1 MLISNLFSRKVY
13 SIMVISILG
22 LEVLFI
28 FCVGIFYFVSLLLN
42 NENLDYAML
51 QNNREIQNS
60 FNSFLSRRI
69 SLIKQDLFLIGKHS
83 DIFLGNLKMK
93 LNPSSA
99 FYKSYNLS
107 LESSC
112 LINGSKISQSSIKDS
127 YNNRIPDKKNPL
139 ISYINN
145 YFNTEKGDSE
155 KMIKYFQ
162 EDELFDKISYFEG
175 MKIDDEDVQ
184 YDITDYLGYVCF
196 MKSVFK
202 SIFIKES
209 VSQGKYSS
217 LNNIYL
223 FLNNFV
229 FQYLPNETN
238 INNLRELSIY
248 SDRIICEYQ
257 YTWRCFFK
265 FVGDNIGYS
274 INSKYDEY
282 SYVEYFHYFD
292 RKYNL
297 YSCLNLGFFD
307 FISKIKEQY
316 NFVCIE
322 HNINYLLQREF
333 NFKNLTTMKVINN
346 ITDLISVVDYNDK
359 LLLIYSL
366 EYDVQ
371 EFYDIYKDY
380 FFDFKDLLKK
390 YTFSDDNS
398 EIELFHLIYFDLF
411 KYKRKEITDSMI
423 EGLIEEYETIKKNI
437 LEGINELSEMVQT
450 SENITNIEKVIH
462 CQQTFLYTRYNI
474 HGEIDY
480 EKGEIKKDNFIYLIS
495 PILDRNVYYN
505 SKTYTKINFT
515 LIDKNYTGNEANILG
530 YNIILFQNTLSL
542 WNNKLFLIMV
552 FILLRWLMYFIA
564 LMLFISTLFNVLF
577 IKYLDSIFKPISLL
591 YEKLSAKIMS
601 NKIASSTEQNERIYN
616 EIKKYKS
623 IKKEDSLNDID
634 MEITSA
640 TPEMEELIQ
649 LCKFLENIT
658 YMKKLMLS
666 NEQMELDFELMNEMY
681 SVLINKMD
689 MIKYGHFVSS
699 FYFKKK
705 KYNECNNSIK
715 IIEAILEEEK
725 NRFKEENEN
734 IEIEVINVISN
745 KCYINEF
752 QSIGEV
758 FENKTSLSQLNY
770 YELIIIREKL
780 YFYLGICNFF
790 KIKEL
795 KRKLKDLKRN
805 YELQSKKNYYN
816 NIRGRSF
823 FLRRLKSKV
832 TNLIRNNQEQTSH
845 LGGTSFRIPF
855 NSPAKSFKVIEN
867 QILKRTETAL
877 KYFKLSL
884 EINSKYCINRI
895 KCIIILLYIAKCQLY
910 NVRKKTEAIDTTKT
924 AIIKLY
930 SLNEKFI
937 EINENYKLNPI
948 IMLLINGVIMEQILH
963 LIVKINKQTNN
974 KLTTEILSDIMKI
987 SIFKTDNMQSKAC
1000 RNIVNL
1006 IKKANSNINNNN
1018 NIKKKDMK
1026 TKNYMDKIGFYK
1038 KVSFRLSP
1046 HIISLQAKNPNISKN
1061 IYIIFSQ
1068 NLIKAL
1074 PSYIEL
1080 SEILSKCIQN
1090 YMCKNDK
1097 IQCLRFD
1104 MRYNLDSMRSPSEFN
1119 KEIINRILLQNNE
1132 IVNYDKYGMQN
1143 CIFSIVNK
1151 IRKNKILNSSSNIDI
1166 LSDKEIITDD
1176 NYIFQFILSKDYTF
1190 NSIDNNKRFKEELK
1204 SNNISL
1210 YTFIFDDDLK
1220 ANVTKEDSKMYKII
1234 HNLKKIPEG
1243 VLVFVDNFANIKMA
1257 FQNISRSYKPKNI
1270 FRVNP
1275 NSYNNIY
1282 IDYH

>member
-1 MLISNLFSRKVY
+1 
-13 SIMVISILG
+13 
-22 LEVLFI
+22 
-28 FCVGIFYFVSLLLN
+28 
-42 NENLDYAML
+42 ML

-60 FNSFLSRRI
+60 FKSFLSRRI

-83 DIFLGNLKMK
+83 DIFLGNLRIK
-93 LNPSSA
+93 LNQSSE

-112 LINGSKISQSSIKDS
+112 LINGSNIYNSSIKDS
-127 YNNRIPDKKNPL
+127 YNNRITDKKNPL

-162 EDELFDKISYFEG
+162 EDELFDKVSYFEG
-175 MKIDDEDVQ
+175 MKIEDEEFE
-184 YDITDYLGYVCF
+184 YNINDYLTYVCF

-202 SIFIKES
+202 TIFIKES
-209 VSQGKYSS
+209 VSQGKYLS

-223 FLNNFV
+223 FLNNYV

-238 INNLRELSIY
+238 INNLRQLSIY
-248 SDRIICEYQ
+248 SDKIICEYQ
-257 YTWRCFFK
+257 YTYNCFYN
-265 FVGDNIGYS
+265 FVEDHIKYS
-274 INSKYDEY
+274 INSKYEEI

-292 RKYNL
+292 RKYNV
-297 YSCLNLGFFD
+297 YSCLNLGLFD
-307 FISKIKEQY
+307 FLSNMQNQY

-346 ITDLISVVDYNDK
+346 ITDLISVVNYNEK

-366 EYDVQ
+366 AYDVN

-380 FFDFKDLLKK
+380 FLDFKDLFKK
-390 YTFSDDNS
+390 YTFTDDNS
-398 EIELFHLIYFDLF
+398 EIELFHLIYYDLF
-411 KYKRKEITDSMI
+411 KYKKKEITDTII
-423 EGLIEEYETIKKNI
+423 EDLIEEYETIKKNI
-437 LEGINELSEMVQT
+437 LEGINDLSQMVQNSDNNT
-450 SENITNIEKVIH
+450 TFEKVIH
-462 CQQTFLYTRYNI
+462 CQQTFLHSRYNI
-474 HGEIDY
+474 HGEMDY
-480 EKGEIKKDNFIYLIS
+480 EKGTIKKDNFAYLIS
-495 PILDRNVYYN
+495 PILDNNVYFN

-515 LIDKNYTGNEANILG
+515 LIDKNYTGKEANILG

-552 FILLRWLMYFIA
+552 FILLRWIMYFIA
-564 LMLFISTLFNVLF
+564 IILFISTIFNVLF
-577 IKYLDSIFKPISLL
+577 TKYLDHIFKPISLL
-591 YEKLSAKIMS
+591 YEKLSVKIMS
-601 NKIASSTEQNERIYN
+601 NKIIPSEQNERIN
-616 EIKKYKS
+616 DEIKKYKS
-623 IKKEDSLNDID
+623 INRENSSNDID
-634 MEITSA
+634 IEITSS
-640 TPEMEELIQ
+640 TPEMDELIQ

-666 NEQMELDFELMNEMY
+666 NEQLELDFELMNEMY
-681 SVLINKMD
+681 NVLINKMD

-715 IIEAILEEEK
+715 VIEAILEEEK

-734 IEIEVINVISN
+734 IEIEVINAISN
-745 KCYINEF
+745 TCYINEF
-752 QSIGEV
+752 LSSREV

-795 KRKLKDLKRN
+795 KRKLKELKRN
-805 YELQSKKNYYN
+805 FELQSKKNYYN

-823 FLRRLKSKV
+823 FLRRRFKTKVSNLLKSS
-832 TNLIRNNQEQTSH
+832 QEQASH
-845 LGGTSFRIPF
+845 LGGASFRIPF
-855 NSPAKSFKVIEN
+855 NSPAKSFKSIEN

-884 EINSKYCINRI
+884 EINSKYCINKI

-910 NVRKKTEAIDTTKT
+910 NDRKKTEAIDTTKN
-924 AIIKLY
+924 AIIKLF
-930 SLNEKFI
+930 SLNEEFI
-937 EINENYKLNPI
+937 KINEKYRFNPI
-948 IMLLINGVIMEQILH
+948 IMLLINGVIMEQILY

-1006 IKKANSNINNNN
+1006 IKKAYTNISNNN
-1018 NIKKKDMK
+1018 NIKKKDFK

-1046 HIISLQAKNPNISKN
+1046 HIISFQAKNPNISKN
-1061 IYIIFSQ
+1061 IFILFSQ

-1074 PSYIEL
+1074 PSHIEI

-1104 MRYNLDSMRSPSEFN
+1104 MRQNIDNMKYPSEFN

-1143 CIFSIVNK
+1143 CIFFIANK
-1151 IRKNKILNSSSNIDI
+1151 IRKNKTINLNNN
-1166 LSDKEIITDD
+1166 SDLFNGKEIIMDD

-1204 SNNISL
+1204 NSNISL

-1220 ANVTKEDSKMYKII
+1220 ANITKEDSKMYKII

-1243 VLVFVDNFANIKMA
+1243 VLIFVDNFVNIKMA

-1270 FRVNP
+1270 FRVNT
-1275 NSYNNIY
+1275 NSYNNIF